1 MDTSYKGESIDF
13 EEMPQGCIIT
23 PSETS
28 DNYGKPGSVVVV
40 STIQDAEALIFSLMK
55 MIEVLEN
62 KKNE

>member
-1 MDTSYKGESIDF
+1 METSYKGESIDF

-40 STIQDAEALIFSLMK
+40 STIRDAQFLILSLGK
-55 MIEVLEN
+55 LIDSLRKEHE
-62 KKNE
+62 

>member
-13 EEMPQGCIIT
+13 EEMPQGCIIA

-40 STIQDAEALIFSLMK
+40 STIRDAQFLILSLGK
-55 MIEVLEN
+55 LIDSLRKEN
-62 KKNE
+62 V